1 MARKKEVAAESAPV
15 VIAYKG
21 FDKNLQC
28 RGFQYEVGADYTHD
42 GKVKA
47 CSAGFHACENP
58 FDVWGYYGPF
68 DSRFAVVELSGDLS
82 RESNGDSKIAAGKI
96 KVRAELKMPEFI
108 ATAVKWVIDQC
119 KDAGTE
125 DTGNYAQIGSSGNS
139 AQIGS
144 SGDYARIGSGGN
156 YAQIGSSGDSARIGS
171 SGYFAQIKSE
181 GANAVIACAG
191 SVEQFQVGP
200 GGCITVPYHDGKRTR
215 FAVGYEG
222 ENIKAGVTYYVNAAG
237 EFVEVQ

>member
-28 RGFQYEVGADYTHD
+28 RGFQYEVGAEYTHN
-42 GKVKA
+42 GKAEA

-108 ATAVKWVIDQC
+108 ATAVK
-119 KDAGTE
+119 
-125 DTGNYAQIGSSGNS
+125 
-139 AQIGS
+139 
-144 SGDYARIGSGGN
+144 
-156 YAQIGSSGDSARIGS
+156 
-171 SGYFAQIKSE
+171 
-181 GANAVIACAG
+181 
-191 SVEQFQVGP
+191 
-200 GGCITVPYHDGKRTR
+200 
-215 FAVGYEG
+215 
-222 ENIKAGVTYYVNAAG
+222 
-237 EFVEVQ
+237 